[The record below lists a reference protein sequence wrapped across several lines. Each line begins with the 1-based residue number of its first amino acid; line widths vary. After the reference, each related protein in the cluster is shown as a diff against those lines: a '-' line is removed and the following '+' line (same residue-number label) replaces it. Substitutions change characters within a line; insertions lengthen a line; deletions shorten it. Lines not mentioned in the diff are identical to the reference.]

1 MLSLKFMKMNIYF
14 TAYFLTGEV
23 LNHPLSE
30 NYPNEQVLKGNF
42 PGKPALL
49 L

>member
-1 MLSLKFMKMNIYF
+1 MKMNIYF
-14 TAYFLTGEV
+14 AAYFLTDEV

-42 PGKPALL
+42 HGKPALL